1 MKFYNYFNVIFSILV
16 LNFAFAELKT
26 FGMPEDTPSEES
38 PAEEV
43 TPEESAPEE
52 DTPEEDSPEDGAPE
66 DGAPEDGAPED
77 DAPEDGAPEDD
88 DMPIAS
94 EDSEMSDD
102 QPVKFKEEYVLS
114 ASLSMPIFTGSNL
127 DYRFDKGIGFNLGM
141 TTPFSFNLM
150 DKDINLSLSLKM
162 NSFPVNSAAKS
173 KGTSDYTPMLLGLNM
188 NTNVSVI
195 DLSFGSGLSLASGQ
209 VKTDEDYS
217 MTTLYLDLGLGY
229 TLQFEKFSFIP
240 EPLKGM
246 NMSFNSNL
254 IMIMGAPDETGDTSN
269 MVNLGMSLGY
279 PFFF

>member
-1 MKFYNYFNVIFSILV
+1 M
-16 LNFAFAELKT
+16 NFAFAELKT

-52 DTPEEDSPEDGAPE
+52 GTPEEDSPQ

-114 ASLSMPIFTGSNL
+114 ASLSMPIFTDQILITDSI
-127 DYRFDKGIGFNLGM
+127 KGLVLIGM

-150 DKDINLSLSLKM
+150 VNINLSLSLKM
-162 NSFPVNSAAKS
+162 NSFPVTGKLNLKNFRLYS
-173 KGTSDYTPMLLGLNM
+173 MLLGLNM
-188 NTNVSVI
+188 NTNVS
-195 DLSFGSGLSLASGQ
+195 A
-209 VKTDEDYS
+209 
-217 MTTLYLDLGLGY
+217 
-229 TLQFEKFSFIP
+229 
-240 EPLKGM
+240 
-246 NMSFNSNL
+246 
-254 IMIMGAPDETGDTSN
+254 
-269 MVNLGMSLGY
+269 
-279 PFFF
+279 